1 MTNSLKKHFVPVLFL
16 VTAVFTFSFSMLFS
30 PYSNETFGHD
40 AGVFAYIGYAITQGK
55 PMYTGAWDNKGP
67 LLYFINALGI
77 IINYRYGI
85 YILEVI
91 SLFVTMLLMYKTALF
106 FVPRYIALISTLLSV
121 MPLTITLEGGNLS
134 EEWALPFTA
143 AAFYL
148 IVKFFCGGYRLRR
161 YEMMIV
167 GACIAAI
174 VLLRLNNIMFIAMS
188 VLCIIII
195 LLRKKQVKILAET
208 ALYAFIGFAVFTVP
222 IAAYL
227 IATGTLSACLET
239 AYFGAVGA
247 FSEITKMQ
255 MLINVSAMVF
265 NFIKSGGFFVIILFI
280 AVFPFY
286 LYKTK
291 GEASVFKTLLII
303 CYLSLFATL
312 AGNSVSGAKHMH
324 YFICFIPVMLL
335 PVVWF
340 AKAIY
345 MFFCENSGK
354 TFAATASVTA
364 LAFLISVN
372 SVADLRSNII
382 NNLRDGTN
390 DYLNSQSVKIS
401 EYVKTHSSP
410 EETVLILGGAPAVT
424 SYYRAKRLA
433 ASKYFYYANG
443 RFSEEAKKIFASEIM
458 EDIEENLPRII
469 IFTHE
474 SKMQDFIQHL
484 DNSLEYTDFIEENYV
499 AVENDF
505 SYMTYILNTGSG
517 S

>member
-1 MTNSLKKHFVPVLFL
+1 MPNSLKKHFVPVLFL

-195 LLRKKQVKILAET
+195 LLRKT
-208 ALYAFIGFAVFTVP
+208 
-222 IAAYL
+222 
-227 IATGTLSACLET
+227 SR
-239 AYFGAVGA
+239 
-247 FSEITKMQ
+247 
-255 MLINVSAMVF
+255 
-265 NFIKSGGFFVIILFI
+265 
-280 AVFPFY
+280 
-286 LYKTK
+286 
-291 GEASVFKTLLII
+291 ASI
-303 CYLSLFATL
+303 
-312 AGNSVSGAKHMH
+312 
-324 YFICFIPVMLL
+324 
-335 PVVWF
+335 
-340 AKAIY
+340 
-345 MFFCENSGK
+345 
-354 TFAATASVTA
+354 
-364 LAFLISVN
+364 
-372 SVADLRSNII
+372 
-382 NNLRDGTN
+382 
-390 DYLNSQSVKIS
+390 
-401 EYVKTHSSP
+401 
-410 EETVLILGGAPAVT
+410 
-424 SYYRAKRLA
+424 
-433 ASKYFYYANG
+433 
-443 RFSEEAKKIFASEIM
+443 
-458 EDIEENLPRII
+458 
-469 IFTHE
+469 
-474 SKMQDFIQHL
+474 
-484 DNSLEYTDFIEENYV
+484 
-499 AVENDF
+499 
-505 SYMTYILNTGSG
+505 SG
-517 S
+517 SIRRKRFDTSLKSSVPKMKVLNMVILEIQIKCYQFHYMIAFVSL